1 MLFFYLEH
9 LEPRTLSKAMVPEF
23 ACPAAAGSAGWQ

>member
-1 MLFFYLEH
+1 MLFLH

-23 ACPAAAGSAGWQ
+23 AFPAAAGSAGWQ